1 MTARTNIGFVATRV
15 VGTDGVSLETAKWA
29 AVLERLGARC
39 SYFAG
44 ESDRDPSVCE
54 VVPLAHFE
62 HPEISALQAA
72 LFGATTRAREV
83 SLRVDAA
90 KHALKDALGA
100 YVERFDIDVL
110 VAENALTIP
119 MHIPLGLALTE
130 FIAETGIP
138 TIAHHHDFAWE
149 RDRFRINACGD
160 HLATAFPP
168 DLPSIQHV
176 VINSH
181 AAEQLSHRRGLSNA
195 LIPNV
200 YDFALPRPDGSRTG
214 ALRDAVGLAPGEP
227 FILQPTRV
235 VPRKWIER
243 AVEIVRDLA
252 ASRHTAHLARPTL
265 VISHASGDEGDAYLH
280 RLEGY
285 ARSLGV
291 RLCGIGDLVGTGAD
305 GRPFTIGEVYEAA
318 DLVTYTSGYEGFG
331 NAFVESVYHRRPIVV
346 NRYAVYVADIEPKGF
361 DVVAVDGFATAE
373 AIDQLRRVLDDP
385 GRRQAMTDHN
395 AELGRRHYSFE
406 VLEARLAHLLSRLA

>member
-1 MTARTNIGFVATRV
+1 MAGQTNIGFVATRLR
-15 VGTDGVSLETAKWA
+15 GTDGVSLETAKWA
-29 AVLERLGARC
+29 AVLEREGSRC
-39 SYFAG
+39 SYLAG
-44 ESDRDPSVCE
+44 ESDRDPEVCE

-62 HPEISALQAA
+62 HPEIAELQAA
-72 LFGATTRAREV
+72 LFGATTRERGI

-90 KHALKDALGA
+90 KHALKEALAA

-110 VAENALTIP
+110 IAENALTIP
-119 MHIPLGLALTE
+119 MHVPLGLALTE
-130 FIAETGIP
+130 YIAETGIR

-160 HLATAFPP
+160 HLAMAFPP
-168 DLPSIQHV
+168 DLPTILHV

-200 YDFALPRPDGSRTG
+200 YDFALPRPDGARTP
-214 ALRDAVGLAPGEP
+214 ALREAVGLAPGEP
-227 FILQPTRV
+227 FVLQPTRV

-243 AVEIVRDLA
+243 AVEIVRDLSA
-252 ASRHTAHLARPTL
+252 AAAGGAGHPTL
-265 VISHASGDEGDAYLH
+265 VISHASGDEGDAYLR
-280 RLEGY
+280 RLEAY

-291 RLCGIGDLVGTGAD
+291 RLRGIGDLVGAGGD
-305 GRPFTIGEVYEAA
+305 GRPFTVGDAYEAA

-331 NAFVESVYHRRPIVV
+331 NAFVESVYHCRPIVV

-361 DVVAVDGFATAE
+361 DVISVDGFATAE
-373 AIDQLRRVLDDP
+373 AIAEIRHVLDDP
-385 GRRQAMTDHN
+385 ERRRAMTERN
-395 AELGRRHYSFE
+395 VELGRRHYSFE
-406 VLEARLAHLLSRLA
+406 VLEKRLTHLLSRFD